1 MSSGIKI
8 SERKKSI
15 YFQVNM
21 RCATWCRSCRP
32 AILST
37 TTAPPTTPSPQSS
50 QLSMKSS
57 RSIQSSQGQILWNWK
72 LLCVVRENS
81 FRYYFCSTSF
91 PRIFFNQSLLTK
103 SSDSSVLLFQPFRS
117 LLEAGGVD
125 RLMTIT
131 RQRTRF
137 SSRVVKF
144 AGQVKIVSAHWF
156 VVTFN
161 RWQILYLFSQPRFS
175 PENFELLT

>member
-1 MSSGIKI
+1 
-8 SERKKSI
+8 
-15 YFQVNM
+15 M

-91 PRIFFNQSLLTK
+91 PRIYFNQSLLT
-103 SSDSSVLLFQPFRS
+103 SDSSVLLFQPFRS

-144 AGQVKIVSAHWF
+144 AGQVKIVTPLICCDIQSMANLVSFW
-156 VVTFN
+156 TTP
-161 RWQILYLFSQPRFS
+161 ILS
-175 PENFELLT
+175 ENFEMLT